1 MSKSWKLLGSSALA
15 ALVAAALFV
24 GAQSAF
30 AQSVVAECP
39 NNGTSTLGS
48 CIDEAECQ
56 AKCDVVH
63 GVENSEGICSS
74 SNCCRCLF

>member
-15 ALVAAALFV
+15 ALVAAALLI

-30 AQSVVAECP
+30 AQSVVADCP

-48 CIDEAECQ
+48 CIDDGDCQ
-56 AKCDVVH
+56 TKCDDVH
-63 GVENSEGICSS
+63 GVNNSIGACSS
-74 SNCCRCLF
+74 GCCRCLF